1 MRGRALNYAGTP
13 QSKMG
18 DRTGASERVAQAATD
33 AAAHIGLECAP
44 APTAI
49 AVTDAYV
56 GTGFGFPDPETLS
69 ALRLLA
75 GNEGILVDPTYTG
88 KAFACLI
95 DLVRK
100 GRFGADE
107 DIVFVH
113 TGGTPLLFA
122 YGEELLV
129 GCGIKPSGPARSSS
143 ARASAGSSSSAITD
157 ARKAKPP
164 RPAKSAICP

>member
-1 MRGRALNYAGTP
+1 MDVRDALTVTDVRLLPFDAALAALRQRAR
-13 QSKMG
+13 

-44 APTAI
+44 DPTAI

-129 GCGIKPSGPARSSS
+129 G
-143 ARASAGSSSSAITD
+143 
-157 ARKAKPP
+157 
-164 RPAKSAICP
+164 